1 MSASPVANGQDDA
14 TGPVSI
20 GVTRETMPGER
31 RVALT
36 PTAVPVLTRPGCP
49 VLVEAG
55 AGLAAGATDDDYR
68 ERGATVVPHD
78 EVLRA
83 DVLLTVRPPGTG
95 RGDAGRADLERLTTG
110 QLVIGLCDPLA
121 NPEGIR
127 ELAERKLT
135 VFALELLPRTTRA
148 QAMDVLSS
156 QATVAGYKAAVLAAS
171 ALAKMMPLLTT
182 AAGTITPARVLVI
195 GAGVAGLQA
204 IATAR
209 RLGAVVQAY
218 DLRAAVKEQIES
230 LGARFVEVDVDAEAD
245 DAETAGGYARE
256 MDAGFYRRQREA
268 MAAVV
273 AANDAVITTAQVPGR
288 PAPVLVTA
296 DMVEAMRPGSVVVDL
311 AAPAGGNCE
320 LTVRDEAVV
329 TSGGVTVLGPTN
341 LPATV
346 PAHASQMYA
355 RNISTFVLHLLRDG
369 RPQLDLADDIVAD
382 TLVCADGRL
391 TSSRV
396 RAALGLDATPETTEG
411 ASR

>member
-1 MSASPVANGQDDA
+1 MSGSAAVNGQDDA
-14 TGPVSI
+14 ARPVSI
-20 GVTRETMPGER
+20 GVVREAMPGER
-31 RVALT
+31 RVAVT
-36 PTAVPVLTRPGCP
+36 PAAVPVLSRSGCP

-68 ERGATVVPHD
+68 ERGATVAPRD
-78 EVLRA
+78 EVLKA
-83 DVLLTVRPPGTG
+83 DVLLTVRPPGAG
-95 RGDAGRADLERLTTG
+95 GGDAGQADLERLAAG

-127 ELAERKLT
+127 ARAERKLT

-156 QATVAGYKAAVLAAS
+156 QATVAGYKAAVLAAG

-182 AAGTITPARVLVI
+182 AAGTIAPARVLVI

-230 LGARFVEVDVDAEAD
+230 LGARFVELDIRADV
-245 DAETAGGYARE
+245 AETAGGYARE
-256 MDAGFYRRQREA
+256 MGADFYRRQREA

-288 PAPVLVTA
+288 LAPVLLTA

-320 LTVRDEAVV
+320 LTVPDLAVV

-355 RNISTFVLHLLRDG
+355 KNVSSFVLHLLRDG
-369 RPQLDLADDIVAD
+369 RPELDLADDIVAE
-382 TLVCADGRL
+382 TLVCTDGRL

-396 RAALGLDATPETTEG
+396 RAALGLDAMPETTEG

>member
-1 MSASPVANGQDDA
+1 MSASAAVNGRDDA
-14 TGPVSI
+14 TRPVTI
-20 GVTRETMPGER
+20 GVVRETTPGER

-36 PTAVPVLTRPGCP
+36 PAAVPVLTRPGCP
-49 VLVEAG
+49 VLVEAA
-55 AGLAAGATDDDYR
+55 AGLAAGATNDDYR
-68 ERGATVVPHD
+68 ARGATVAPRD
-78 EVLRA
+78 EVLKA

-95 RGDAGRADLERLTTG
+95 RGDAGQADLERLATG

-127 ELAERKLT
+127 ALAERKLT

-156 QATVAGYKAAVLAAS
+156 QATVAGYKAAVLAAG

-182 AAGTITPARVLVI
+182 AAGTIAPARVLVI

-230 LGARFVEVDVDAEAD
+230 LGARFVELDIRADV
-245 DAETAGGYARE
+245 AETAGGYARE
-256 MDAGFYRRQREA
+256 MGADFYRRQREA

-273 AANDAVITTAQVPGR
+273 AANDAVITTAQVPGGT
-288 PAPVLVTA
+288 APVLVTA

-320 LTVRDEAVV
+320 LTVPDLAVV

-355 RNISTFVLHLLRDG
+355 KNVSSFALHLLRDG
-369 RPQLDLADDIVAD
+369 RPELDLADDIVAE
-382 TLVCADGRL
+382 TLVCTDGRL

-396 RAALGLDATPETTEG
+396 RAALGLDAMPETTEG

>member
-1 MSASPVANGQDDA
+1 
-14 TGPVSI
+14 
-20 GVTRETMPGER
+20 
-31 RVALT
+31 
-36 PTAVPVLTRPGCP
+36 
-49 VLVEAG
+49 
-55 AGLAAGATDDDYR
+55 
-68 ERGATVVPHD
+68 
-78 EVLRA
+78 
-83 DVLLTVRPPGTG
+83 
-95 RGDAGRADLERLTTG
+95 
-110 QLVIGLCDPLA
+110 
-121 NPEGIR
+121 
-127 ELAERKLT
+127 
-135 VFALELLPRTTRA
+135 
-148 QAMDVLSS
+148 MDVLSS

-230 LGARFVEVDVDAEAD
+230 LGARFVELDVDAEAD

>member
-1 MSASPVANGQDDA
+1 MSAPAAANGQDDA
-14 TGPVSI
+14 TRPVII
-20 GVTRETMPGER
+20 GVVRETMAGER

-49 VLVEAG
+49 VMVEAG

-68 ERGATVVPHD
+68 ERGATVVPRD

-95 RGDAGRADLERLTTG
+95 GGDSGQADLERLPTG

-127 ELAERKLT
+127 ALAERKLT

-156 QATVAGYKAAVLAAS
+156 QATVAGYKAAVLAAA

-182 AAGTITPARVLVI
+182 AAGTIAPARVLVI

-230 LGARFVEVDVDAEAD
+230 LGARFVELDVRAE
-245 DAETAGGYARE
+245 DAETAGGYAR
-256 MDAGFYRRQREA
+256 
-268 MAAVV
+268 
-273 AANDAVITTAQVPGR
+273 
-288 PAPVLVTA
+288 
-296 DMVEAMRPGSVVVDL
+296 RPGGRQLRADGSGRGGRHLRWGDRPRTDESAGHGAGPCQPDVREEHLDL
-311 AAPAGGNCE
+311 RAAPA
-320 LTVRDEAVV
+320 T
-329 TSGGVTVLGPTN
+329 
-341 LPATV
+341 
-346 PAHASQMYA
+346 
-355 RNISTFVLHLLRDG
+355 
-369 RPQLDLADDIVAD
+369 
-382 TLVCADGRL
+382 
-391 TSSRV
+391 
-396 RAALGLDATPETTEG
+396 
-411 ASR
+411 